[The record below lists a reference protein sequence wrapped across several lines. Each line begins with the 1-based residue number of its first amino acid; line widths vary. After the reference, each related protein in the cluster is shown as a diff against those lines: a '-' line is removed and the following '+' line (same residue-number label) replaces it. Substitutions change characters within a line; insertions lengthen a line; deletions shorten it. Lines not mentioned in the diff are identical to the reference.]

1 MSSRSSLK
9 QWLAPFRIALVIA
22 FVIAFILGLAAPR
35 LFASGKL
42 SLDERIELERGLSSE
57 IANAKMQLPRSKK
70 ALNYSSDGH
79 IDDAAWQKAQR
90 EFGIAARVGDQ
101 IQITRVVIEADK
113 ILLEIN
119 GGLKGGHR
127 WYDHIQVSAP
137 IGASYPTDQNANS
150 NAASG
155 SLIALTFK
163 GGVPSI
169 KSSDV
174 KQILAP
180 LFDFDKHTATG
191 NYVEQLPAPIQKA
204 IKEQHAVEGMDRE
217 QVLLAMGKPRSKSR
231 ETKDGDELEDWIYGD
246 PPGKITF
253 VTFAEGKVVKI
264 REAYANIGGSTAP
277 PLDPR

>member
-1 MSSRSSLK
+1 MRTVSSRNP
-9 QWLAPFRIALVIA
+9 WLALFMIA
-22 FVIAFILGLAAPR
+22 FAPG

-42 SLDERIELERGLSSE
+42 SLDERIEVERGLSSE
-57 IANAKMQLPRSKK
+57 MANAKMQLPRSKK
-70 ALNYSSDGH
+70 ALSFSSDGR
-79 IDDAAWQKAQR
+79 IDEPAWQKAQR
-90 EFGIAARVGDQ
+90 EYGIAARVGDQ
-101 IQITRVVIEADK
+101 IQITRVVIEPDR

-137 IGASYPTDQNANS
+137 IGTSYPTDQNANS

-155 SLIALTFK
+155 SLIAVTFK

-169 KSSDV
+169 KSSDI

-180 LFDFDKHTATG
+180 LFDFDKHSATG
-191 NYVEQLPAPIQKA
+191 NYVEELPAPIQKA

-217 QVLLAMGKPRSKSR
+217 QVLLAMGRPRSKSR

-253 VTFAEGKVVKI
+253 VTFSEGKVVKI
-264 REAYANIGGSTAP
+264 REAYANVGGSTAP

>member
-1 MSSRSSLK
+1 MGSGFSVERRRLWPRTRLAHHFDCPDPVPGSSPRADRPSTQRAGSFAQLIEPVLGMSSRSSLK

-22 FVIAFILGLAAPR
+22 FVIAFVLGLAAPR

-70 ALNYSSDGH
+70 ALTFSSDGR

-137 IGASYPTDQNANS
+137 IGASYPTDQNDNS
-150 NAASG
+150 NAAS
-155 SLIALTFK
+155 
-163 GGVPSI
+163 
-169 KSSDV
+169 
-174 KQILAP
+174 
-180 LFDFDKHTATG
+180 
-191 NYVEQLPAPIQKA
+191 
-204 IKEQHAVEGMDRE
+204 
-217 QVLLAMGKPRSKSR
+217 
-231 ETKDGDELEDWIYGD
+231 
-246 PPGKITF
+246 
-253 VTFAEGKVVKI
+253 
-264 REAYANIGGSTAP
+264 
-277 PLDPR
+277 